1 MAVDQKMN
9 YGSMREMSRAFRQ
22 ASQQLEQTMNDMA
35 KISKMMQDGALVGDG
50 GQAFAD
56 ALDNKLKKRLEV
68 LRAKMQEMDK
78 DIRKNVEAMGQAV
91 DTAEDR
97 FEN

>member
-1 MAVDQKMN
+1 MSVDQRMN
-9 YGSMREMSRAFRQ
+9 YNSMRQMSRAFRE
-22 ASQQLEQTMNDMA
+22 AAKQLEQTMQDM
-35 KISKMMQDGALVGDG
+35 KKVSKLMQDGALVGDG
-50 GQAFAD
+50 GQAFASAID
-56 ALDNKLKKRLEV
+56 GKLMKRLQA
-68 LRAKMQEMDK
+68 LQAKMQEMDK

>member
-1 MAVDQKMN
+1 MSVDQRMN
-9 YGSMREMSRAFRQ
+9 YASMREMSRAFRE
-22 ASQQLEQTMNDMA
+22 ASKQLEQTMQDM
-35 KISKMMQDGALVGDG
+35 KKVSKLMQDGALVGDG
-50 GQAFAD
+50 GQAFVSAID
-56 ALDNKLKKRLEV
+56 GKLMKRLQA
-68 LRAKMQEMDK
+68 LQAKMQEMDK